1 MFRPA
6 LIEALRSGYRRQ
18 DLVADVLAGC
28 LVGVV
33 ALPLSMGLAIASG
46 VPPAVGLVT
55 AVVGGFLISALG
67 GSRVQIGGPAGAF
80 VGLCAA
86 GVSDFGYGGLALA
99 TLMAGALI
107 VLLGVARL
115 GKAITFI
122 PTPVVI
128 GFTTGI
134 AVIIAST
141 QLAPLAG
148 IVEPDKPLAH
158 VTDRLAYLWAHRQE
172 FLLEPCLVCVVTM
185 GLIFG
190 CRRWLPRVPGAL
202 VAVVA
207 VVGVTLAVTAFGL
220 DKNLATIGSRYGD
233 IPHGLPWPG
242 LPDIGLK
249 DGWSINDLL
258 HRIRE
263 VSGLALTIAL
273 LGSIES
279 LLSAVVADGMTGQRH
294 HSNTEL
300 IAQGLANLVTPLF
313 GGLPCTGAI
322 ARTSTNIKAGA
333 RTPVAGMVHALAV
346 LLIMLVLAPMVVHIP
361 LACLAGVLLMVCW
374 FMAELRHWP
383 HILKAER
390 SDAFLLPISFGLTV
404 FIDLTT
410 AVTVGVLLAMFF
422 FVRRMADSTR
432 VEAVGEHTEAW
443 VHGPLPVG
451 VQIYEIRGP
460 FFFGAATLLRDLD
473 TSEGGKA
480 LILRLGN
487 VPFIDVTAAFAV
499 KELAESC
506 RAKGSRLILCE
517 VKGQAWRDLSR
528 HGLDAAVGPGG
539 IQADLAGALG
549 NVRMTGNA

>member
-1 MFRPA
+1 MYRLA
-6 LIEALRSGYRRQ
+6 LLDALRSGYRRQ

-80 VGLCAA
+80 VGLCAG
-86 GVSDFGYGGLALA
+86 GVAQFGYGGLALA
-99 TLMAGALI
+99 TLMAGVLI

-141 QLAPLAG
+141 QLAPLLG
-148 IVEPDKPLAH
+148 IAEPDKPIPH
-158 VTDRLAYLWAHRQE
+158 VTERLAFIWQHRPE
-172 FLLEPCLVCVVTM
+172 WGFLPVLTCLVTM
-185 GLIFG
+185 GIIIA
-190 CRRWLPRVPGAL
+190 CRRWVPRIPGAL
-202 VAVVA
+202 VAVV
-207 VVGVTLAVTAFGL
+207 VVTVAVTVLGL
-220 DKNLATIGSRYGD
+220 DRDLATIGSRFGE

-249 DGWSINDLL
+249 EEWSFNDLL
-258 HRIRE
+258 HRLRE
-263 VSGLALTIAL
+263 VSGLALTIAM

-300 IAQGLANLVTPLF
+300 IAQGIANLVTPLF

-346 LLIMLVLAPMVVHIP
+346 LLIMLVLAPLVVHIP

-443 VHGPLPVG
+443 IHGPLPAG
-451 VQIYEIRGP
+451 VQVYEIRGP

-473 TSEGGKA
+473 TPGGGKA

-528 HGLDAAVGPGG
+528 HGLDVALGAGG
-539 IQADLAGALG
+539 VQADLAGALAASAS
-549 NVRMTGNA
+549 R